1 MDDRTRYDAA
11 FDAMLRGDVTDAAAG
26 FATVAQTANDP
37 QLRAQAAELGR
48 LAHELALRHARLTF
62 DGSPG
67 APGGPATVTTGN
79 AVVTGVS
86 EDDEPT
92 GGRATFVVTTTMAS
106 LYSGVVLLDLLDVGD
121 VRTGVII
128 VMGSTAAG
136 VIGSIYGTR
145 GKTMTGGM
153 ADSWELGMFAGAG
166 NALLLS
172 GPLGFYSASS
182 NASEKV
188 QSLTLGA
195 AWGGATAGLLIA
207 DHYRPTRAQV
217 NITQT
222 FGLMGLGSTLLG
234 LALIQPGNLDSDS
247 FLTIT
252 AAGLDAGIGIGASF
266 ASKLDWSLSR
276 ARYVSLSAFLGLLAG
291 GGTSLLIFADS
302 NDGDRA
308 ARASAAIALAGL
320 WGGFFVGMHLTSDM
334 APDYRFRARAGAP
347 ATSTMVTPAI
357 LRDTASS
364 SAPGLALVGT
374 FK

>member
-1 MDDRTRYDAA
+1 
-11 FDAMLRGDVTDAAAG
+11 MLHGDVTNAAAG
-26 FATVAQTANDP
+26 FATVAQTAADP

-48 LAHELALRHARLTF
+48 LAHELALRNARMTF
-62 DGSPG
+62 AASP
-67 APGGPATVTTGN
+67 AVTGGPAGVGITSGP
-79 AVVTGVS
+79 APMGVS
-86 EDDEPT
+86 EDDEPS

-106 LYSGVVLLDLLDVGD
+106 LYSGVVLIDLLDVND
-121 VRTGVII
+121 VRTGVLV
-128 VMGSTAAG
+128 VMGSTAGG
-136 VIGSIYGTR
+136 VIGSIYGSR

-172 GPLGFYSASS
+172 GPFGFYDSAS

-188 QSLTLGA
+188 QSFTLGA
-195 AWGGATAGLLIA
+195 AWGGAAAGLLVA

-222 FGLMGLGSTLLG
+222 FGLMSLGSTLLG
-234 LALIQPGNLDSDS
+234 LAVIQPDSLDSNS

-302 NDGDRA
+302 NDGNKA
-308 ARASAAIALAGL
+308 ARASAGIALAGL
-320 WGGFFVGMHLTSDM
+320 WGGFLVGMHLTRDM
-334 APDYRFRARAGAP
+334 APDYRFRAQAAAP
-347 ATSTMVTPAI
+347 QTSTMVTPTI
-357 LRDTASS
+357 MHDVSASS
-364 SAPGLALVGT
+364 APPAPGLALVGT
-374 FK
+374 FN